1 MLLIFQ
7 RWTKLLAW
15 LLLSTVSAL
24 SLAVENNP
32 RLLLDKM
39 VYGFSELNYQGTFNF
54 QRPGSIETLR
64 IAHAVIDGDK
74 YERLEFLN
82 GEKRQIIRHGHKL
95 DFMYPGH
102 QLVHSYQSQP
112 NANSSA
118 HPANKLDQYYRF
130 KVSGMDRV
138 AGRSVI
144 NLIVRP
150 RDSHRFGY
158 RLSLDKASGLLL
170 RSELIGSK
178 GQVLE
183 RFQFV
188 DITLN
193 PELSKEHFTAGAR
206 RYQPQQETP
215 VSPAPATIAKDKS
228 WKVQWLPSG
237 FSSTRPDRHVAGEDD
252 RVTFTDGMTVF
263 SVFLERSA
271 KVNPLHAA
279 EGHAQKGATTAY
291 SRVILHSDQFHRVT
305 VVGEIPTKTA
315 RRIARSTVLVR

>member
-1 MLLIFQ
+1 
-7 RWTKLLAW
+7 
-15 LLLSTVSAL
+15 
-24 SLAVENNP
+24 
-32 RLLLDKM
+32 
-39 VYGFSELNYQGTFNF
+39 
-54 QRPGSIETLR
+54 
-64 IAHAVIDGDK
+64 
-74 YERLEFLN
+74 
-82 GEKRQIIRHGHKL
+82 
-95 DFMYPGH
+95 
-102 QLVHSYQSQP
+102 
-112 NANSSA
+112 
-118 HPANKLDQYYRF
+118 
-130 KVSGMDRV
+130 MDRV

-150 RDSHRFGY
+150 RDAHRFGY

-237 FSSTRPDRHVAGEDD
+237 FSSTRPDRHAAGEDD

-315 RRIARSTVLVR
+315 QRIARSTVLVR